1 MESLQDVLSFFQIVL
16 ISKRC
21 DVINFVESICSE
33 ELRLSVISSFD
44 EFTFSDSTLLLIDA
58 SQFCTF
64 DKTLLGYAESYSPF
78 SICILPFDVSTQILI
93 YAEKVFRFK
102 ITIPVKGECFRSY
115 CERVTKLM
123 PDSAKRCFGYN
134 TGLDNLP
141 DSYYGYFCG
150 DSAMIKNVRK
160 QIRTAAY
167 SHEPVLLLGETGTGK
182 TTAANVIH
190 ALSERHEKQMISI
203 SLSTVVESLAESTFF
218 GHVKGSFT
226 SAENDG
232 KGCFEAADG
241 TTLFMDELGVA
252 SLSLQTKLLTVLET
266 GVFKR
271 VGDDKEH
278 HVDVRCIFATNADIH
293 RMLREGTLRSD
304 FYYRIYDNII
314 HLPPL
319 RSRREDIRG
328 MVLSYLEKESVL
340 ISEDAIERLEE
351 YDWPGNIR
359 ELHKCL
365 RRTLRNADNNVITAD
380 CIDFGSFNFPQ

>member
-1 MESLQDVLSFFQIVL
+1 MQGVLSFFQIVL
-16 ISKRC
+16 ISKRL
-21 DVINFVESICSE
+21 DVIHFIESVCSE
-33 ELRLSVISSFD
+33 DIRFSVVSSFD
-44 EFTFSDSTLLLIDA
+44 DITFSDSTLILIDA
-58 SQFCTF
+58 SIINNF
-64 DKTLLGYAESYSPF
+64 DKTIVSYAEAYSPF
-78 SICILPFDVSTQILI
+78 AICILPFDIPNPILI

-102 ITIPVKGECFRSY
+102 ISIPINGEYFRSY
-115 CERVTKLM
+115 CTRVIKAM
-123 PDSAKRCFGYN
+123 PDSAKNCFGFN
-134 TGLDNLP
+134 AGLESLP

-150 DSAMIKNVRK
+150 DSGIIKNVRR

-182 TTAANVIH
+182 TTAATVIH
-190 ALSERHEKQMISI
+190 ALSERHEKEMVSV

-226 SAENDG
+226 SADNDG
-232 KGCFEAADG
+232 KGCVEAADG

-252 SLSLQTKLLTVLET
+252 SLSLQTMLLTVLET
-266 GVFKR
+266 GIFKR

-278 HVDVRCIFATNADIH
+278 HVDVRFIFATNADIQ

-314 HLPPL
+314 QLPPL

-351 YDWPGNIR
+351 HDWPGNIR

-365 RRTLRNADNNVITAD
+365 RRTLRNCDNNVITAD
-380 CIDFGSFNFPQ
+380 SIDFGVVSSLQ

>member
-1 MESLQDVLSFFQIVL
+1 MQDLLSFFQILL
-16 ISKRC
+16 ISTRI
-21 DVINFVESICSE
+21 DVIQFVKSICSE
-33 ELRLSVISSFD
+33 EIKVNVISSFG
-44 EFTFSDSTLLLIDA
+44 EIAFSDSTLLLIDA
-58 SQFCTF
+58 SIFNDF
-64 DKTLLGYAESYSPF
+64 DKTILSYAEAYTPF
-78 SICILPFDVSTQILI
+78 SICILPFDIPRKTLI
-93 YAEKVFRFK
+93 YAEKAFRYK
-102 ITIPVKGECFRSY
+102 ISIPIKGEYFRSY
-115 CERVTKLM
+115 CVRVINSM
-123 PDSAKRCFGYN
+123 PESAKNCFGFN
-134 TGLDNLP
+134 TNLEALP

-150 DSAMIKNVRK
+150 DSGIIKNVRK

-190 ALSERHEKQMISI
+190 ALSERHEKQMISV

-226 SAENDG
+226 SADNDG

-252 SLSLQTKLLTVLET
+252 PLSLQTMLLTVLET
-266 GVFKR
+266 GIYKK
-271 VGDDKEH
+271 VGDDKEQ
-278 HVDVRCIFATNADIH
+278 HVDVRFIFATNADIP

-314 HLPPL
+314 QLPPL

-351 YDWPGNIR
+351 HDWPGNIR

-365 RRTLRNADNNVITAD
+365 RRTLRNSENNVITAD
-380 CIDFGSFNFPQ
+380 SIDFGVVNFPQ